1 MRRPSAKHRAA
12 GLKAAR
18 TRTRNKTK
26 RSLIAKKAALTRRR
40 NLIAKKADL
49 TRRANRW
56 NTIRRT
62 CI

>member
-1 MRRPSAKHRAA
+1 MRRSSAKHRAA

-18 TRTRNKTK
+18 TRARNKNR

-40 NLIAKKADL
+40 GLIAKKAAL
-49 TRRANRW
+49 TRRTNRW